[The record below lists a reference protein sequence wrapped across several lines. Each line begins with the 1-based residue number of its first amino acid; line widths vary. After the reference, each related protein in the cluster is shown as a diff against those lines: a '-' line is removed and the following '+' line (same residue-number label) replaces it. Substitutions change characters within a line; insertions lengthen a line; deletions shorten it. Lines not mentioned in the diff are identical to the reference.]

1 MPCLP
6 ILVGLMFCLVLGLAA
21 PARAQQP
28 APSTSFADSL
38 ERLASAC
45 GRDID
50 THCAGVNLSSNR
62 LKNCLSRNQASLV
75 PVCRDTYGRVF
86 SLIDKRVQVRNAV
99 SKACEADAKKL
110 CSGQTGAGATIDCL
124 LSAKRLGWRC
134 AQAMTEA
141 NFPRGPAGLAVD
153 DIVETLRA
161 DAQPV
166 EIDVK
171 EIHERALARMKKPGK
186 PQDRAPLVEGL
197 DGLPQ
202 LTLDLH
208 FNSDAAV
215 LRPESYRIFA
225 RLADALH
232 HPYLLDRKILVVA
245 HTESVGRRQNNL
257 ELSQKRAAALR
268 DILVTT
274 FRVSPQRVAALG
286 LGEEQLLDRAKF
298 SAPVNRRVQIIVTG
312 RR

>member
-6 ILVGLMFCLVLGLAA
+6 ILMLVFVLGLAA
-21 PARAQQP
+21 PAQAQQP
-28 APSTSFADSL
+28 APSTSFAESL
-38 ERLASAC
+38 DRLASAC
-45 GRDID
+45 GQDID

-62 LKNCLSRNQASLV
+62 LKNCLSRNQASLT

-86 SLIDKRVQVRNAV
+86 SLIDKRVQARNAV

-110 CSGQTGAGATIDCL
+110 CAGQTGAGATIDCL
-124 LSAKRLGWRC
+124 LSAKRVGWRC

-141 NFPRGPAGLAVD
+141 NFLRGPSGLAVD
-153 DIVETLRA
+153 DIVEALRREA
-161 DAQPV
+161 RPF
-166 EIDVK
+166 EIDTK
-171 EIHERALARMKKPGK
+171 EVHEQALERMKKPGK

-215 LRPESYRIFA
+215 VRPESYQMLA

-257 ELSQKRAAALR
+257 DLSQKRAAALR
-268 DILVTT
+268 EILVTT

-286 LGEEQLLDRAKF
+286 LGEEQLLDRAKS
-298 SAPVNRRVQIIVTG
+298 SAPANRRVQIIVTG

>member
-6 ILVGLMFCLVLGLAA
+6 ILMLFLVLGLAV
-21 PARAQQP
+21 PAQAQQP

-38 ERLASAC
+38 DRLASAC
-45 GRDID
+45 GQDID

-62 LKNCLSRNQASLV
+62 LKNCLSRNQASLT

-99 SKACEADAKKL
+99 SKACEADTKKL
-110 CSGQTGAGATIDCL
+110 CAGQTGAGATIDCL
-124 LSAKRLGWRC
+124 LSAKRVGWRC

-141 NFPRGPAGLAVD
+141 NFLRGPSGLAVD
-153 DIVETLRA
+153 DIIETLRRE
-161 DAQPV
+161 AQPF

-171 EIHERALARMKKPGK
+171 EIHERALERMKKPGK

-215 LRPESYRIFA
+215 VRPESYQMLA

-245 HTESVGRRQNNL
+245 HTESAGRRQNNL
-257 ELSQKRAAALR
+257 DLSQKRAATLR
-268 DILVTT
+268 EILVTT

-286 LGEEQLLDRAKF
+286 LGEEQLLDRARS
-298 SAPVNRRVQIIVTG
+298 SAPANRRVQIIVTG